1 MLMTAAT
8 SAYLNQPTRSLAE
21 AAYETDRHARPLY
34 DDGTPRPPWER
45 LGFCAQL
52 TWERNPS
59 PRWTL

>member
-34 DDGTPRPPWER
+34 DDGT
-45 LGFCAQL
+45 
-52 TWERNPS
+52 TWK
-59 PRWTL
+59 